1 MLMLEVRCVKC
12 ATRDSKL
19 FTFRKVGGVLVFSG
33 CFFPGF
39 PLLLVVS
46 GFFVRLLFKVGSLCF
61 TVSSFVFFVESSVVS
76 SFVFSVLLGCPVFCV
91 SLLLSERNVLIC
103 VVLSLFW
110 LSQSMSCLVG
120 VLGCSVSL
128 SGLPWYSGC
137 LVLFVCLVPL
147 VVSLGLGWLGLIWL
161 LFGWVLFSLRFVV
174 VLVVLDLVGRVCF
187 GLEGKTVRSFPLLFS
202 RDVLVRISGE
212 VVLDFVL
219 WEELFSSEGMFSYLW
234 LVSVRE
240 VSRFSICDRSSIVSF
255 LEL

>member
-1 MLMLEVRCVKC
+1 M
-12 ATRDSKL
+12 
-19 FTFRKVGGVLVFSG
+19 
-33 CFFPGF
+33 
-39 PLLLVVS
+39 
-46 GFFVRLLFKVGSLCF
+46 
-61 TVSSFVFFVESSVVS
+61 
-76 SFVFSVLLGCPVFCV
+76 
-91 SLLLSERNVLIC
+91 
-103 VVLSLFW
+103 
-110 LSQSMSCLVG
+110 
-120 VLGCSVSL
+120 
-128 SGLPWYSGC
+128 
-137 LVLFVCLVPL
+137 
-147 VVSLGLGWLGLIWL
+147 
-161 LFGWVLFSLRFVV
+161 